1 MQKHGTRFTG
11 EPPLFHTNVNF
22 QLLQTLS
29 KCGLQHLKPQN
40 VQLYLIQCHPP
51 TKPCNT
57 SLPCTSPTSHHL
69 PTSIYHAS
77 RVPRRFQTPT
87 AAFHCC
93 TLAAPKVST
102 PFKQHFDEH
111 MVNELRLCSI
121 YVEYS
126 IVVIIHHD
134 FYHNSYISIYILKI
148 SLKCPTKLKRYHKIS
163 IVFFRWSSGP
173 SSAKPSSTDLPLD
186 SLNCRPVGPTAR
198 RNCCRCDFSM
208 A

>member
-1 MQKHGTRFTG
+1 MRKRRLVLTNMYVNHPIGDYSFLVTNRLVLRAFGYVMQKHGTRFTG

-29 KCGLQHLKPQN
+29 KCGLQHLKTQN

-51 TKPCNT
+51 
-57 SLPCTSPTSHHL
+57 
-69 PTSIYHAS
+69 S

-93 TLAAPKVST
+93 TLAAPKAST

-126 IVVIIHHD
+126 IVVIIHHNS
-134 FYHNSYISIYILKI
+134 YHNSSKE
-148 SLKCPTKLKRYHKIS
+148 
-163 IVFFRWSSGP
+163 V
-173 SSAKPSSTDLPLD
+173 
-186 SLNCRPVGPTAR
+186 
-198 RNCCRCDFSM
+198 
-208 A
+208 